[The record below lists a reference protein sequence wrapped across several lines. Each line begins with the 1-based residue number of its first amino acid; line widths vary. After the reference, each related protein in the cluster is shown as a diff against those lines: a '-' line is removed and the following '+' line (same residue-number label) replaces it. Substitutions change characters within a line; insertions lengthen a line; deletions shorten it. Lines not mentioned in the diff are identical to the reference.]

1 MTSSPALFDRLAVL
15 ADPVRA
21 RVLLLVEEQ
30 ELSVSELC
38 AVLQQPQST
47 VSRHLKVLSDG
58 GWLASWREGTSN
70 LYRLAP
76 EGLDGEAR
84 ELWKLVRRR
93 VAVLAAA
100 RQDRLR
106 RDAVL
111 RERRARS
118 REFFA
123 ETAGDWDRLRRE
135 LFGPR
140 AESAPLLGLLDADWT
155 VGDLG
160 CGTGATAEVLA
171 PFVARVI
178 AVDESDE
185 MLAAAGRR
193 LAGRSNVDLRQ
204 GALEA
209 LPVED
214 GELDA
219 AVLMLVL
226 HHLPDPAAVLAEA
239 ARALAPGG
247 RLLVVDMLAHDRV
260 RFREEM
266 GHQWLGFEPERVER
280 WLAAA
285 GFEAARLAPLAA
297 DPEAR
302 GPSLFAATA
311 RTPRAER
318 ELPAFDLPAEP
329 PLCDDHRPTTERS
342 VGA

>member
-1 MTSSPALFDRLAVL
+1 MNSPGLFDRLAVL
-15 ADPVRA
+15 ADPLRG
-21 RVLLLVEEQ
+21 RVLLAVEEQ
-30 ELSVSELC
+30 ELSVGELC
-38 AVLQQPQST
+38 TVLQQPQST
-47 VSRHLKVLSDG
+47 VSRHLKVLSEG

-70 LYRLAP
+70 LYRLAA
-76 EGLDGEAR
+76 GDLDGEAA
-84 ELWKLVRRR
+84 ELWRLVRRR
-93 VAVLAAA
+93 VSDLPAA

-123 ETAGDWDRLRRE
+123 ETAGEWDRLRRE
-135 LFGPR
+135 LFGAR
-140 AESAPLLGLLDADWT
+140 AESLPLLGLLDPELT

-160 CGTGATAEVLA
+160 CGTGATAELLA
-171 PFVARVI
+171 PFVARVV

-193 LAGRSNVDLRQ
+193 LAGAGPGRSETVELRR

-239 ARALAPGG
+239 ARALVPGG

-285 GFEAARLAPLAA
+285 GFEAARVAPLAA

-302 GPSLFAATA
+302 GPNLFAATA
-311 RTPRAER
+311 RRPAAARDLHTFPTDHPIER
-318 ELPAFDLPAEP
+318 T
-329 PLCDDHRPTTERS
+329 TTERS